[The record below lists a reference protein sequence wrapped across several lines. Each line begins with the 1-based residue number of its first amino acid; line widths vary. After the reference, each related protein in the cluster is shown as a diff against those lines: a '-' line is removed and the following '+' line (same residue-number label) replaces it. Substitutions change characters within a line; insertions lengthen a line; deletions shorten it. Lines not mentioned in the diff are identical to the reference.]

1 MKTFTT
7 LTFVFLINLSFTQIN
22 YRILDQNNTS
32 VFLSNEG
39 TVFTDFITPS
49 AGYEVPNGSGLNTIY
64 STQFWFAG
72 KESNGTIH
80 SSLGGY
86 PGFGTDI
93 FKGPFSNTNS
103 YNDPAYQSEWGISM
117 WDICQSE
124 IDIFK
129 AWWECSNGVTTIG
142 CENVITPTVE
152 ILDKIY
158 NWPAHGNVNQG
169 ESYYMLPYWDTNSD
183 GVYNPADGDY
193 PIIKGCCAVYM
204 IQNDAAIAHTIS
216 NGPTIGIELHYMFY
230 QYSNWDYIND
240 VTFVD
245 VLTIN
250 KGTTNYTE
258 FSTGIVMDADIGN
271 YSDDY
276 TGCDSTNNLMLFY
289 NADNNDE
296 TGYSLNPPV
305 IGVVSLENNM
315 TSCAP
320 YIQNPSGSNE
330 IWNLMNGKKTDGTD
344 WLNPA
349 GIPTNYV
356 YSGSPNNPLEWSEFS
371 AINTPGDRR
380 SMMANKHISFNV
392 GDSIFESYAIL
403 YARNGTH
410 LQNAQ
415 AIIDYANSVKLFYDT
430 LSNLPCINGTFG
442 LEEIVENNSISIYPN
457 PTSGIF
463 KIVQQSNLGFTTE
476 IYDYSG
482 NLVMKKSILNSSEMN
497 VDLSKYGRGLYI
509 VKITNEIE
517 SFVERVVLE

>member
-1 MKTFTT
+1 MKIFST
-7 LTFVFLINLSFTQIN
+7 LIFFLSLNVALSQIN

-32 VFLSNEG
+32 VLLSNEG
-39 TVFTDFITPS
+39 TVFTNFNAT
-49 AGYEVPNGSGLNTIY
+49 AGYEVPNGSGLSTIF

-72 KESNGTIH
+72 KESDGTIH

-86 PGFGTDI
+86 PGNGTDV
-93 FKGPFSNTNS
+93 FKGPFSTTNS
-103 YNDPAYQSEWGISM
+103 YTDPSYQTAWGVSI
-117 WDICQSE
+117 WDICQID

-129 AWWECSNGVTTIG
+129 AWWDCANGVTTIG

-158 NWPAHGNVNQG
+158 NWPAHGDVNQG
-169 ESYYMLPYWDTNSD
+169 ESYYMLPYWDKNSD
-183 GVYNPADGDY
+183 GVYDAIDGDY

-204 IQNDAAIAHTIS
+204 IQNDAASTHTIS
-216 NGPTIGIELHYMFY
+216 NGPAIGIEIHYMFY

-250 KGTTNYTE
+250 KGATNYTE
-258 FSTGIVMDADIGN
+258 FTAGLLMDADIGG
-271 YSDDY
+271 YYDDFSA
-276 TGCDSTNNLMLFY
+276 CDSTNNLMLFY
-289 NADNNDE
+289 NGDNNDE
-296 TGYSLNPPV
+296 NGYLIDPPA

-315 TSCAP
+315 SSCAP
-320 YIQNPSGSNE
+320 YIQNPSTPNE
-330 IWNLMNGKKTDGTD
+330 IWNLMNGKKIDGTD
-344 WLNPA
+344 WLNLS
-349 GIPTNYV
+349 GIPTKYV
-356 YSGSPNNPLEWSEFS
+356 YSGNPTNPLEWNETT
-371 AINTPGDRR
+371 AGNMPGGRM
-380 SMMANKHISFNV
+380 SLMSNIHSSFNT

-403 YARNGTH
+403 YARNGNN

-442 LEEIVENNSISIYPN
+442 LEEIVENYSISIYPN

-463 KIVQQSNLGFTTE
+463 KIVQQSDLGFTTE
-476 IYDYSG
+476 IFDYSG
-482 NLVMKKSILNSSEMN
+482 NLVMKKSISNSSEMK

-509 VKITNEIE
+509 VKITNEFE
-517 SFVERVVLE
+517 TFVERVVLE